1 MVQPRIS
8 TENIINNTVL
18 INYLIYRQ
26 KLESKFVYKNKVVG
40 KHTWSSQAKSLLKM
54 MAAPR
59 LLAGLMPVPV
69 IGIVAKW
76 TKNTAN
82 PMGRGA
88 KIYNPPKKNNHI
100 EIRVRQAL
108 RN

>member
-1 MVQPRIS
+1 
-8 TENIINNTVL
+8 
-18 INYLIYRQ
+18 
-26 KLESKFVYKNKVVG
+26 
-40 KHTWSSQAKSLLKM
+40 M

-69 IGIVAKW
+69 IGMVAKW

-88 KIYNPPKKNNHI
+88 KIYNSPKKNNHI
-100 EIRVRQAL
+100 EIRVSQA
-108 RN
+108 

>member
-1 MVQPRIS
+1 
-8 TENIINNTVL
+8 
-18 INYLIYRQ
+18 
-26 KLESKFVYKNKVVG
+26 
-40 KHTWSSQAKSLLKM
+40 M

-69 IGIVAKW
+69 MGMVAKW

-88 KIYNPPKKNNHI
+88 KIYNYGIKKKKHFSIGINQTLRIPQNHMLKNNLVLNYNNI
-100 EIRVRQAL
+100 DL
-108 RN
+108 